1 MSHSFPEL
9 GLERVLAALER
20 DLLAASDE
28 ELAEVAGELGL
39 KPGMKGSVA
48 LFGVTSTMDVT
59 TLRARR
65 EKRAAKSR
73 SAARP
78 RRSAKD
84 DPPN

>member
-1 MSHSFPEL
+1 MSHSVPEL

-39 KPGMKGSVA
+39 KPGMQGSVA

-59 TLRARR
+59 TLRARM
-65 EKRAAKSR
+65 EKRAKKPR
-73 SAARP
+73 VTPARG
-78 RRSAKD
+78 AKD
-84 DPPN
+84 DPSN

>member
-1 MSHSFPEL
+1 MSNFSPEL

-20 DLLAASDE
+20 DLLEASDE
-28 ELAEVAGELGL
+28 ELTEVAGELGL

-48 LFGVTSTMDVT
+48 LFGVTSTMDAT
-59 TLRARR
+59 ALRARMK
-65 EKRAAKSR
+65 KRAAKSR

-84 DPPN
+84 DSPD